1 MGHDHAHGAAASNH
15 RRLAI
20 AFGLTAVVLVVE
32 VIGAIVTGSLALL
45 VDAAHMLTDVLG
57 LGLAL
62 GAGRLAS
69 RPATGRY
76 TWGYQRAEIVSATAQ
91 AAILLGVGVFVLV
104 EGVRRLAE
112 PSEVPGMGLIIF
124 GVVGLMANI
133 ASLLV
138 LRGGDKNNLNM
149 RAAVLEVLND
159 AFGSVAVLAS
169 GILIVTLGWTWV
181 DAVAGLLI
189 ALLILPRA
197 AKILWQAVRVLMEAA
212 PEGIEA
218 GALKLHLEELPRVL
232 AVHDLHVSRI
242 SSSTTVLTA
251 HVVVEESA
259 FMDGGAVETLR
270 KLQTC
275 AAEHFDVS
283 FEHST
288 FQLEPP
294 EEQVAERPLHG

>member
-1 MGHDHAHGAAASNH
+1 MGHDHAHGTATTNH
-15 RRLAI
+15 RRLLI
-20 AFGLTAVVLVVE
+20 AFSLTALVLVVE

-62 GAGRLAS
+62 GAGRLIT

-76 TWGYQRAEIVSATAQ
+76 TWGFQRAEIVSATAQ
-91 AAILLGVGVFVLV
+91 AAILLSVGVFVLI
-104 EGVRRLAE
+104 EGIRRLGE
-112 PSEVPGMGLIIF
+112 PTEVPGVGLIIF
-124 GVVGLMANI
+124 GVIGLLANVI
-133 ASLLV
+133 SLLV
-138 LRGGDKNNLNM
+138 LRGGDKASLNM
-149 RAAVLEVLND
+149 RAATLEVLND
-159 AFGSVAVLAS
+159 AVGSVAVLVS
-169 GILIVTLGWTWV
+169 GILIVTMGWTWV

-218 GALKLHLEELPRVL
+218 GELKVHLEELPRVV

-242 SSSTTVLTA
+242 SSSTTVMTA
-251 HVVVEESA
+251 HVVVEEAA
-259 FMDGGAVETLR
+259 FRDGGAVEILR

-294 EEQVAERPLHG
+294 EEQETERPLHG